1 MNNSQGQTA
10 TAMAYQSVFGQF
22 SLISTEIIE
31 NQRKKAV
38 FTLKK
43 ELRSDSSA
51 QADEHN
57 ICFIIQ
63 YLITFSTSK
72 TVVSG
77 EFEVDNPPFGSKN
90 IETGE
95 FAAKIPPTPPQS
107 CTVTRVLHKHS
118 SFTPHKQ
125 SRFIRAR
132 E

>member
-1 MNNSQGQTA
+1 
-10 TAMAYQSVFGQF
+10 MAYQSVFGQF

-90 IETGE
+90 IETG
-95 FAAKIPPTPPQS
+95 
-107 CTVTRVLHKHS
+107 
-118 SFTPHKQ
+118 
-125 SRFIRAR
+125 
-132 E
+132 